1 MLIMALAIMSVYW
14 KDSRIHTLGNFGKYG
29 SLHASIAP
37 LFTHAINTFVYGSRN
52 VRKELH
58 DIIDKYDHTVDFGCG
73 TGISTPCKKDAI
85 GIDVSNEMLTV
96 ARKINKQPTF
106 IQGNA
111 EWWGE
116 KDMTDAVTISFL
128 FHEVPPKGRNRIIEN
143 AMRIARKEVFVIDIA
158 PEYKPSRI
166 MLRGEPFITE
176 YLESIN
182 SEMEKNNFI
191 RNDMITGHV
200 RMWSYKL

>member
-1 MLIMALAIMSVYW
+1 MLIMLLAIMSVYW
-14 KDSRIHTLGNFGKYG
+14 KDSRIHTLGNFGKSG
-29 SLHASIAP
+29 ILHANIAP
-37 LFTHAINTFVYGSRN
+37 LFTHAIDAFVYGSRN
-52 VRKELH
+52 VRKEMH
-58 DIIDKYDHTVDFGCG
+58 TNIEKYTHTVDFGCG
-73 TGISTPCKKDAI
+73 TGISTPRNKNAI

-96 ARKINKQPTF
+96 ARKINPLPTF
-106 IQGNA
+106 IQGNV

-128 FHEVPPKGRNRIIEN
+128 FHEVPLKCRKRIIEN
-143 AMRIARKEVFVIDIA
+143 AMRIAKKEVFVIDIA

-166 MLRGEPFITE
+166 MLHGEPFITE
-176 YLESIN
+176 YLNTIDHQ
-182 SEMEKNNFI
+182 MEKNNFI